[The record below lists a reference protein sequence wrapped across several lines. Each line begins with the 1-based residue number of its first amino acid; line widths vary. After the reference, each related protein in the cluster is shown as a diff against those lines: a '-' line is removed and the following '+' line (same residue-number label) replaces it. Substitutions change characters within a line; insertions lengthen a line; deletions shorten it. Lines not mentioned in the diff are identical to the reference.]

1 MRNSVNRERAEK
13 WAAEQR
19 ERRAAARALQREALG
34 IEGFE
39 EDEDGPG
46 HVMRVL
52 LALDQL
58 GNALLGGDEDETIS
72 SRIGKAKL
80 RADLPLAVAGLDVIL
95 DLLDPNHSIDA
106 IEEDEGARPRY
117 TRESFTD

>member
-1 MRNSVNRERAEK
+1 MRSSVNRKRAEQ
-13 WAAEQR
+13 WAAQQR
-19 ERRAAARALQREALG
+19 EIRAAARAQMRKTLG
-34 IEGFE
+34 IVGFE
-39 EDEDGPG
+39 PEAESDTY
-46 HVMRVL
+46 VMRVL

-80 RADLPLAVAGLDVIL
+80 RADLPLAVAGLDILL
-95 DLLDPNHSIDA
+95 DLLDANHSIDA
-106 IEEDEGARPRY
+106 IEWDEGQVL